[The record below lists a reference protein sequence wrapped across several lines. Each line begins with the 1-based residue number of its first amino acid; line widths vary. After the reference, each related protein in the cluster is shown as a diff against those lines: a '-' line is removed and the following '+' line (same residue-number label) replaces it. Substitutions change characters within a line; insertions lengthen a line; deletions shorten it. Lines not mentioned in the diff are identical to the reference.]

1 MDIRVLRYFLTVVRE
16 ENISK
21 AAQALHV
28 TQPTLSRQMAQLE
41 DELGAPLFVRGK
53 RLTLTDAGMLLRRRA
68 EEVTELMDRIEDEF
82 ASREEVGGVISI
94 GSGVL
99 KSSHILVE
107 KLLAFREMY
116 PEVQYEIYT
125 NTSDYVKERLDKGLL
140 DFGLL
145 LEPVDISR
153 YDYIRLREK
162 ERWGLFIPEGHPL
175 AEKSRITKA
184 ELKETLL
191 ITPSRQSVQSEISNW
206 LGEDFLNLNIL
217 ASFNLITDMT
227 VMMNTG
233 EACFLAIEGAMES
246 YEGRGQVFRPLWPEL
261 STASVLA
268 WKRSQPFAGAAGKF
282 LEYFREQMR

>member
-82 ASREEVGGVISI
+82 ASREEVGGIISI

-125 NTSDYVKERLDKGLL
+125 NTSDYVKRGWIRGFWILDCSWNRWTSAGMTTSV
-140 DFGLL
+140 FGKRRGGGF
-145 LEPVDISR
+145 SYR
-153 YDYIRLREK
+153 KAIRWR
-162 ERWGLFIPEGHPL
+162 
-175 AEKSRITKA
+175 
-184 ELKETLL
+184 
-191 ITPSRQSVQSEISNW
+191 
-206 LGEDFLNLNIL
+206 
-217 ASFNLITDMT
+217 
-227 VMMNTG
+227 
-233 EACFLAIEGAMES
+233 
-246 YEGRGQVFRPLWPEL
+246 
-261 STASVLA
+261 
-268 WKRSQPFAGAAGKF
+268 KRAGSQK
-282 LEYFREQMR
+282 RN